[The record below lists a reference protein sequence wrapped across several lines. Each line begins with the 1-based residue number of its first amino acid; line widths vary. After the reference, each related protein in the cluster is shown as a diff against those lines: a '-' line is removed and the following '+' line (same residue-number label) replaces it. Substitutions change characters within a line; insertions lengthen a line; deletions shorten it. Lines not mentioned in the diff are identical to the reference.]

1 MATEGASAP
10 RIGGQARVVAL
21 TQEHRGHGVSTAAY
35 YLGRVLV
42 AQGLRVL
49 LVDLTDRR
57 ARVMSLIQ
65 RGPVKNL
72 VYWAP
77 PAPRPRE
84 VAALIARARAE
95 TAGKA
100 DVILL
105 DIDAAMLERAGGF
118 AVGLD
123 YVVIVTEPAETGLRS
138 AERVAER
145 LGPSG
150 AARRVG
156 VVYARV
162 QAQTAADLP
171 TQSEQ
176 RHLPVLGHYPADYL
190 LAGGDAYSLKG
201 SAPSTPHDTY
211 LFALMRLGQGLT
223 DLVPLVR
230 ATRMVGLE
238 SHPPP
243 HESNEQP
250 LA

>member
-1 MATEGASAP
+1 MATDGASPA
-10 RIGGQARVVAL
+10 QARVVAL

-57 ARVMSLIQ
+57 GRVASLVQ

-72 VYWAP
+72 VFWAP
-77 PAPRPRE
+77 PVPHPQDVAPLVE
-84 VAALIARARAE
+84 RARLE

-105 DIDAAMLERAGGF
+105 DVDAAMLERGGGF
-118 AVGLD
+118 QLGLD
-123 YVVIVTEPAETGLRS
+123 YIVVVTEAAETGLRN
-138 AERVAER
+138 AERVANR

-150 AARRVG
+150 DLDRMG

-162 QAQTAADLP
+162 DAQTAADLP
-171 TQSEQ
+171 SQSEQ
-176 RHLPVLGHYPADYL
+176 RQLPVLGHYPADYL

-201 SAPSTPHDTY
+201 SAPSAPHDTY
-211 LFALMRLGQGLT
+211 LYALMRLGQRLAH
-223 DLVPLVR
+223 LVPLAR
-230 ATRMVGLE
+230 TTRMVGMETHL
-238 SHPPP
+238 PP
-243 HESNEQP
+243 HESNGQP

>member
-1 MATEGASAP
+1 MATDRASAP
-10 RIGGQARVVAL
+10 SAGGQARVVAL

-57 ARVMSLIQ
+57 GRVMSLMQ

-72 VYWAP
+72 VLWAP
-77 PAPRPRE
+77 PVSRPQE
-84 VAALIARARAE
+84 VAPLIARARAE

-118 AVGLD
+118 AAGLD
-123 YVVIVTEPAETGLRS
+123 YAVVVVEAAESGLRG

-145 LGPSG
+145 LGPASDSG
-150 AARRVG
+150 RIG

-162 QAQTAADLP
+162 EAQTAAELP
-171 TQSEQ
+171 AQSEH

-201 SAPSTPHDTY
+201 SAPSAPHDTY
-211 LFALMRLGQGLT
+211 LFALMRLGQRIT
-223 DLVPLVR
+223 QLVPLVR
-230 ATRMVGLE
+230 ATRMVGME
-238 SHPPP
+238 SHLPP